1 MTALTTLLAWMIEV
15 AIGWPDAVYRWIRH
29 PVVWI
34 GALISGLERP
44 LNREPYPRTL
54 RLLLG
59 ATVAIAVVSITW
71 IIATAAITL
80 AQGPL
85 LKMVVGAVIGASLL
99 ASRSLYEHVAAVAM
113 ALTTGD
119 LSQAR
124 SAVAHIVGRDPSQ
137 LDEAAIAR
145 AAIESLAENAS
156 DGVIAPLFWGVLLGP
171 PGLAAYKSINT
182 LDSMIGHRNAR
193 YEYFGKCAARLDDVV
208 NWIPAR
214 LTGALFVLAA
224 KLNAAAWQVMWRDSN
239 HHRSVNAGWPE
250 AAMAGALQIRLS
262 GPRQYA
268 DTLAAEPW
276 LNEGAEDP
284 DAASVERGLQLY
296 VRAMGIAM
304 VLLMIIA
311 FLQVGL

>member
-1 MTALTTLLAWMIEV
+1 MVLLAWMIELAV
-15 AIGWPDAVYRWIRH
+15 GWPDAMYRWIRH

-34 GALISGLERP
+34 GALISGLERL
-44 LNREPYPRTL
+44 LNREVHSR
-54 RLLLG
+54 RRQWLLG
-59 ATVAIAVVSITW
+59 AMVTIVVVSITW
-71 IIATAAITL
+71 SIATLAVAL

-85 LKMVVGAVIGASLL
+85 AEVVVGAVIGASLL
-99 ASRSLYEHVAAVAM
+99 ASRSLHEHVAAVAV
-113 ALTTGD
+113 ALKAGD
-119 LSQAR
+119 LSRSR

-137 LDEAAIAR
+137 LDEPAIAR
-145 AAIESLAENAS
+145 AAIESLAENTS
-156 DGVIAPLFWGVLLGP
+156 DGVVAPLFWGVLLGL
-171 PGLAAYKSINT
+171 PGLAAYKAINT

-193 YEYFGKCAARLDDVV
+193 YECFGKCAARLDDAV

-214 LTGALFVLAA
+214 ITAALFVLAA
-224 KLNAAAWQVMWRDSN
+224 KISATAWQVMWRDSS

-268 DTLAAEPW
+268 DTVAVEPW

-284 DAASVERGLQLY
+284 DAAAVERALRLY

-304 VLLMIIA
+304 VLLIIIA
-311 FLQVGL
+311 LLQAGL